1 MIKIDRDSAI
11 WTRIEKQHLDFFV
24 SKRKIA
30 QSLKVYRE
38 EYEKKTITLLFSN
51 LAKKRLEFLKFLEK
65 EIDKILIGKPDF
77 LRSVIS
83 KSESLN
89 IKILKKKFGK
99 NIMVPT
105 KFQARLL
112 TIFDYDND
120 FKIGQKSKT
129 LGGSSLWTAYNLV
142 DELKINVC
150 PYCNRIYTNTYYSKD
165 EGRTRPHLD
174 HYYSKSIYP
183 FLAISLYNLIPS
195 CYSCNSNF
203 KLDKDF
209 YKEPHF
215 HPYENSMG
223 KNIHFTLE
231 PIKAK
236 IDLAGKKR
244 NGYDLEFTKGKLEAF
259 DLKVDTKKEKDHNLL
274 TAWDNSNKTFHLEEM
289 YQTHKDILHEMIQ
302 KSKVYKEEY
311 LDWLDKKY
319 VGSIFKSR
327 AEIEQ
332 MITGNYNTERDF
344 EKRPLAKLTYDISKE
359 LKILKS

>member
-1 MIKIDRDSAI
+1 MMIKIERDNTT
-11 WTRIEKQHLDFFV
+11 WTRIEKKHLDFFI

-30 QSLKVYRE
+30 LSLKAFRE
-38 EYEKKTITLLFSN
+38 EYEKKTLTLLFSN
-51 LAKKRLEFLKFLEK
+51 LAKNRLEFLNYLEK
-65 EIDKILIGKPDF
+65 ELNKILIGKPDF
-77 LRSVIS
+77 LRDVIS

-89 IKILKKKFGK
+89 IGILKKKFRK
-99 NIMVPT
+99 NIMIPT

-112 TIFDYDND
+112 SIFNYDND
-120 FKIGQKSKT
+120 FKIGQKSKS
-129 LGGSSLWTAYNLV
+129 LHGSNLWTAYNLV

-203 KLDKDF
+203 KFDKDF
-209 YKEPHF
+209 YKDKHL

-223 KNIHFTLE
+223 KNILFTLE
-231 PIKAK
+231 PVKNE
-236 IDLAGKKR
+236 IDISGKKR
-244 NGYDLEFTKGKLEAF
+244 NGYDLEFTKGNLEAF
-259 DLKVDTKKEKDHNLL
+259 NLKVDTKKEKDSDLL
-274 TAWDNSNKTFHLEEM
+274 TAWDNSNKTFHLEDM

-332 MITGNYNTERDF
+332 MITGNYNTEKNF
-344 EKRPLAKLTYDISKE
+344 EKRPLTKLTYDISKE
-359 LKILKS
+359 LKLLK